1 MSTGT
6 IPAPRPKR
14 LLLVCSAMHRSP
26 AFDRS
31 FYTIL
36 ARASDGDIYMP
47 ERVVK
52 NPYADRDELLSDIHH
67 GQIENVLVVF
77 VFNPSEFWSR
87 DCSEDIAIELLETY
101 GVTEASREFL
111 EDQLGCE
118 LVAKAE
124 REAV

>member
-1 MSTGT
+1 MST
-6 IPAPRPKR
+6 
-14 LLLVCSAMHRSP
+14 LRSP

-52 NPYADRDELLSDIHH
+52 NPGNEHVELISDIAT
-67 GQIENVLVVF
+67 GQIENVLAVF
-77 VFNPSEFWSR
+77 VFNPTERWSQ
-87 DCSEDIAIELLETY
+87 DTSEDVARDILREH